1 VTVGSFDKKRPC
13 MLRRRRLVGGIT
25 FASFPLCFRVIIV
38 RQKPE
43 YVFTEFITRVARLQ
57 SVTSP
62 SPNNPICHNRIPQ
75 YNKADTCVVSVRIS
89 DLPLPGAKI
98 ASVPVL
104 FTVLVLR
111 ERMWSFIASSVQKE
125 NAIDSN

>member
-1 VTVGSFDKKRPC
+1 

-62 SPNNPICHNRIPQ
+62 SPNNPIRHNRIPQ